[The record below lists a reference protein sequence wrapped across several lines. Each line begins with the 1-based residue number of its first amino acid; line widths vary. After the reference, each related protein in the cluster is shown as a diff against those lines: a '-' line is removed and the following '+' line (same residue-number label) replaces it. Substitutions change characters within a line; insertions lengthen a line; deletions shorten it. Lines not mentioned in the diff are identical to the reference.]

1 MTNKLG
7 AVGFI
12 NSLDEYI
19 DQSARNLLWESSN
32 SKVENVYRMFIDEVE
47 RPLLEVVMQHTENNQ
62 TQAAKLL
69 GINRGSLRTKLK
81 KHGLFDYSNC
91 KQETEEQ
98 QEIDNGK

>member
-47 RPLLEVVMQHTENNQ
+47 KPLLEVVLKYTDNNQ
-62 TQAAKLL
+62 TKAAKLL
-69 GINRGSLRTKLK
+69 GINRGSLITKLK

-91 KQETEEQ
+91 KKEV
-98 QEIDNGK
+98 D

>member
-19 DQSARNLLWESSN
+19 DQSARNLLCESSN

-47 RPLLEVVMQHTENNQ
+47 KPLLEVVLQHTDNNQ
-62 TQAAKLL
+62 TKAAKLL
-69 GINRGSLRTKLK
+69 GINRGSFITKLK

-91 KQETEEQ
+91 KKGVSNEA
-98 QEIDNGK
+98 